1 MTDLYQPSQMID
13 THQHLWKPSERR
25 YEWLD
30 AAGLPLNA
38 DFGPEDV
45 AADVAAAGIT
55 ATVLVQAADSYE
67 DTFYMLSVAARTPV
81 VHGVVAWAPL
91 DRTTEAE
98 AALDLYAA
106 SPVVRGI
113 RVLNHNYDDPRWLLR
128 PEVDAGLR
136 LLASHGLALDVVS
149 VLPEHLV
156 MLADLAEQHPEL
168 TIVLDHLA
176 KPDIAGKGWEPWA
189 SLIAEAAARPN
200 VSVKLSGLNTASSPD
215 WTWNDWVPYIDHAV
229 THFGS
234 ERIMLGSDWP
244 VATLAG
250 DFAGVWTAQREAIG
264 HLSHAQQDD
273 ILYRSAIRAYSL
285 GGSAVGA
292 S

>member
-1 MTDLYQPSQMID
+1 MSQLYQPSQMID

-67 DTFYMLSVAARTPV
+67 DTMYMLSVAARAPV
-81 VHGVVAWAPL
+81 VRGVVAWAPL
-91 DRTTEAE
+91 DRTAEAE

-106 SPVVRGI
+106 SPVVRGV
-113 RVLNHNYDDPRWLLR
+113 RVLNHNYGDPRWLLR
-128 PEVDAGLR
+128 DEVDAGLR
-136 LLASHGLALDVVS
+136 LLAPRGLALDVVS
-149 VLPEHLV
+149 VLPGHLIV
-156 MLADLAEQHPEL
+156 LAELAQRHPEL
-168 TIVLDHLA
+168 TLVLDHMA
-176 KPDIAGKGWEPWA
+176 KPDIGAKGWEPWA
-189 SLIAEAAARPN
+189 SLMADVAARPN
-200 VSVKLSGLNTASSPD
+200 VSVKLSGLNTASAPG
-215 WTWNDWVPYIDHAV
+215 WTWNDWLPYVDHAV
-229 THFGS
+229 EHFGS
-234 ERIMLGSDWP
+234 KRIMLGSDWP

-250 DFAGVWTAQREAIG
+250 DFAGVWKAQREVIG
-264 HLSHAQQDD
+264 HLTHEQQDD
-273 ILYRSAIRAYSL
+273 ILFRSAIRAYSL
-285 GGSAVGA
+285 EA

>member
-1 MTDLYQPSQMID
+1 MSQLYQPSQMID

-67 DTFYMLSVAARTPV
+67 DTMYMLSVAARAPV
-81 VHGVVAWAPL
+81 VRGVVAWAPL
-91 DRTTEAE
+91 DRTAEAE

-106 SPVVRGI
+106 SPVVRGV
-113 RVLNHNYDDPRWLLR
+113 RVLNHNYGDPRWLLR
-128 PEVDAGLR
+128 DEVDAGLR
-136 LLASHGLALDVVS
+136 LLAPRGLALDVVS
-149 VLPEHLV
+149 VLPGHLIV
-156 MLADLAEQHPEL
+156 LAELAQRHPEL
-168 TIVLDHLA
+168 TLVLDHMA
-176 KPDIAGKGWEPWA
+176 KPDIGAKRWEPWA
-189 SLIAEAAARPN
+189 SLMADVAARPN
-200 VSVKLSGLNTASSPD
+200 VSVKLSGLNTASAPG
-215 WTWNDWVPYIDHAV
+215 WTWNDWLPYVDHAV
-229 THFGS
+229 EHFGS
-234 ERIMLGSDWP
+234 KRIMLGSDWP

-250 DFAGVWTAQREAIG
+250 DFAGVWKAQREVIG
-264 HLSHAQQDD
+264 HLTHEQQDD
-273 ILYRSAIRAYSL
+273 ILFRSAIRAYSL
-285 GGSAVGA
+285 EA

>member
-1 MTDLYQPSQMID
+1 MSELYQPSQLID

-67 DTFYMLSVAARTPV
+67 DTMYMLSVAARAPV
-81 VHGVVAWAPL
+81 VRGVVAWAPL
-91 DRTTEAE
+91 DRTAEAE

-106 SPVVRGI
+106 SPVVRGV
-113 RVLNHNYDDPRWLLR
+113 RVLNHNYGDPRWLLR
-128 PEVDAGLR
+128 DEVDAGLR
-136 LLASHGLALDVVS
+136 LLAPRGLALDVVS
-149 VLPEHLV
+149 VLPGHLIV
-156 MLADLAEQHPEL
+156 LAELAQRHPEL
-168 TIVLDHLA
+168 TLVLDHMA
-176 KPDIAGKGWEPWA
+176 KPDIGAKGWEPWA
-189 SLIAEAAARPN
+189 SLMADVAARPN
-200 VSVKLSGLNTASSPD
+200 VSVKLSGLNTASAPG
-215 WTWNDWVPYIDHAV
+215 WTWNDWLPYVDHAV
-229 THFGS
+229 EHFGS
-234 ERIMLGSDWP
+234 KRIMLGSDWP

-250 DFAGVWTAQREAIG
+250 DFAGVWKAQREVIG
-264 HLSHAQQDD
+264 HLTHEQQDD
-273 ILYRSAIRAYSL
+273 ILFRSAIRAYSL
-285 GGSAVGA
+285 EA